1 MRITPVALAL
11 VSFASLSLSTPVWA
25 ETYHPQPIP
34 DVLQPTLD
42 ATLPSY
48 QPSGQYTGKLKAAT
62 SQTIEFVLRRWIA
75 EFKKV
80 QPGISITFEP
90 SGGEPA
96 ANGIISGKNDF
107 AMITRE
113 ISPQALQAFVRT
125 YGYSPLPVPI
135 CGGSFRQKSYSD
147 AMTFIVNKDN
157 PIEKITYA
165 ELDWIFSADHKRGH
179 APLANW
185 GDLGVTGPW
194 AEKPIHPWTIKA
206 WDGFEE
212 FIREQVLAGG
222 EFRPAINQ
230 TDDGTRPLSA
240 EVAADPCA
248 ISLDSLAWVGPGVKH
263 LKIAVDAK
271 GPYHELTAEEVF
283 NWKWPLARKL
293 YAYINREPGTDV
305 KPALKEFLRFIIS
318 KEGQQCVID
327 DKIYVPL
334 NAEMAQKSDRL
345 LR

>member
-11 VSFASLSLSTPVWA
+11 ALVASWSLPRAVRA
-25 ETYHPQPIP
+25 DAYHPHPTP
-34 DVLQPTLD
+34 DALQPTLD
-42 ATLPSY
+42 ASLPSY
-48 QPSGQYTGKLKAAT
+48 EPSGQYTGQLKAVT
-62 SQTIEFVLRRWIA
+62 SQTIEFVLRRWIEA
-75 EFKKV
+75 FKQV
-80 QPGISITFEP
+80 QPGIKITFEP

-96 ANGIISGKNDF
+96 ANSLNSGKADIGI
-107 AMITRE
+107 ITRE
-113 ISPQALQAFVRT
+113 MSPQGLQAFVRT

-157 PIEKITYA
+157 PLDKITYA
-165 ELDWIFSADHKRGH
+165 ELDVIFSADHKRGH
-179 APLANW
+179 PPLANW
-185 GDLGVTGPW
+185 GDLGVTGPL
-194 AEKPIHPWTIKA
+194 ADKPIHPWTIKA

-212 FIREQVLAGG
+212 FIRQQVLAGG
-222 EFRPAINQ
+222 EFRPAIYQ

-240 EVAADPCA
+240 EVANDPCA

-263 LKIAVDAK
+263 LKIAVDPK

-293 YAYINREPGTDV
+293 YAYINREPGTEV

-334 NAEMAQKSDRL
+334 NAEMSRKSEALIR
-345 LR
+345 